1 MLNEVG
7 SLSDRISGVTR
18 RGKISL
24 SLSLSPSLH
33 MHTQRQDHRRRQP
46 TATQGE
52 SSHQTP
58 ILLAPWSW
66 NSRLQNCEQIIFC
79 CLSHLVYDILLW
91 QHKQTERKEILL
103 LRRPVEAK
111 DWKQWVLLCE
121 WPLTT
126 ILGEPSMIQWGED
139 LARNMRLGL
148 PLSIASFWVSDFL
161 TCRRG
166 HWVNFSLGPF

>member
-1 MLNEVG
+1 MRLDPYLIELVALQEEG
-7 SLSDRISGVTR
+7 RSLSL
-18 RGKISL
+18 SL

-58 ILLAPWSW
+58 MLLAPWSW
-66 NSRLQNCEQIIFC
+66 NPRLQNCEKIIFC

-126 ILGEPSMIQWGED
+126 VLGEPSVIQWGED
-139 LARNMRLGL
+139 LLETWGWVY
-148 PLSIASFWVSDFL
+148 LSALHLSGSQISSPVGEVIVL
-161 TCRRG
+161 T
-166 HWVNFSLGPF
+166 FF

>member
-1 MLNEVG
+1 MRLDPYLIELVALQEEG
-7 SLSDRISGVTR
+7 R
-18 RGKISL
+18 SL

-111 DWKQWVLLCE
+111 DWKRWVLLCE

-126 ILGEPSMIQWGED
+126 VLANLVWSSGERTWLEIWSWIYLSALHLSGSQISSPVGEVI
-139 LARNMRLGL
+139 GL
-148 PLSIASFWVSDFL
+148 TFL
-161 TCRRG
+161 
-166 HWVNFSLGPF
+166 